1 MAVAIQLASKQGDS
15 IVSVDYQEQPDVLYP
30 VSIQILAIDRHHLLS
45 DMTNCITQE
54 LNLSIDA
61 LSTVTVD
68 CIVNCTITFG
78 VHSFLE
84 LQAIISQISAIKG
97 IEEVKMINNK

>member
-1 MAVAIQLASKQGDS
+1 MGDS
-15 IVSVDYQEQPDVLYP
+15 IVSVDYQEQPNLLYP
-30 VSIQILAIDRHHLLS
+30 VTIQILAIDRHHLLS

-61 LSTVTVD
+61 LNTVTVD

-78 VHSFLE
+78 VHSFGE
-84 LQAIISQISAIKG
+84 LQTIIKEISAIDG
-97 IEEVKMINNK
+97 IEEVKMLNR